1 MGAPNLTSDL
11 ERARSQAWV
20 EAMDRL
26 NNAQPTLR
34 IDEAVYAELFNQ
46 MPTPIWIEDW
56 SGVPSAL
63 EEKGLRGRADLQY
76 ELQQNLPLL
85 MDVYSHVVQ
94 LDMNDAALAFFS
106 ETSKRALVERLYDDP
121 PFGSLSSAAVMVAA
135 LDRGAVSHSWSGQC
149 QPYPDG
155 APRWIKETYY
165 VPPAFRDT
173 WARVIYTVHDVTDLK
188 MTERNVERARL
199 EADAANRSKTEFLAN
214 ISHEFRT
221 PLHAISGF
229 SELLIDQK
237 LGPLGHDAYRDYAVF
252 IRDSGEHLL
261 DLINDILDLSK
272 YEAGELTLREEEVIV
287 REAFDSSIWFVRERA
302 SRMSIGLNTWTTPD
316 DVVLLAD
323 GRKLKQILL
332 NLLDNAVKFTSHGG
346 KVTLSSFVEGNGDFT
361 ICVEDTGVGIE
372 PGDQIRVLERFG
384 QSGESRNQGTGLGLP
399 LSKALTELH
408 GGTLRLDSRPGVG
421 TKVTVRLPA
430 SRIISPRRGERDAG

>member
-1 MGAPNLTSDL
+1 
-11 ERARSQAWV
+11 
-20 EAMDRL
+20 MDRL
-26 NNAQPTLR
+26 NDGQSTLR
-34 IDEAVYAELFNQ
+34 IDEALYAEIFNQ
-46 MPTPIWIEDW
+46 MPTPIWVEDW
-56 SGVPSAL
+56 SGVLPAL
-63 EEKGLRGRADLQY
+63 EEKGLRGRKNLEQ
-76 ELQQNLPLL
+76 ELQQDLPLL
-85 MDVYSHVVQ
+85 MQVYSNVVQ
-94 LDMNDAALAFFS
+94 LDMNDAALAFFA

-121 PFGSLSSAAVMVAA
+121 PFGSLSSAAVMLAA
-135 LDRGAVSHSWSGQC
+135 LDRGAVSHSWSSQC

-165 VPPAFRDT
+165 VPPAYREN

-221 PLHAISGF
+221 PLHAIGGF

-237 LGPLGHDAYRDYAVF
+237 LGPLGHEAYRDYALF

-272 YEAGELTLREEEVIV
+272 YEAGELTLREEEVVV

-302 SRMSIGLNTWTTPD
+302 SRMSISLDPMTTPD
-316 DVVLLAD
+316 DAVLLAD

-332 NLLDNAVKFTSHGG
+332 NLLDNAVKFTGHGG
-346 KVTLSSFVEGNGDFT
+346 KVTLSGTIDANGDYC

-372 PGDQIRVLERFG
+372 PSEQMRVLERFG
-384 QSGESRNQGTGLGLP
+384 QSSETQVQGTGLGLP

-408 GGTLRLDSRPGVG
+408 GGTLHLESRPGVG
-421 TKVTVRLPA
+421 TRITIKLPA
-430 SRIISPRRGERDAG
+430 ARVISPRQGERDAG

>member
-1 MGAPNLTSDL
+1 MTSDL
-11 ERARSQAWV
+11 ERTRNQAWV

-56 SGVPSAL
+56 SGVPPAL
-63 EEKGLRGRADLQY
+63 EERGLRGRPNLEHDLQQD
-76 ELQQNLPLL
+76 LQLL
-85 MDVYSHVVQ
+85 MEVYSNVVQ

-106 ETSKRALVERLYDDP
+106 ESSKRALVERLYDDP
-121 PFGSLSSAAVMVAA
+121 PFGSLWSAAVMLAA
-135 LDRGAVSHSWSGQC
+135 LDRGAASHSWSSQC

-165 VPPAFRDT
+165 VPPAFRET

-188 MTERNVERARL
+188 MTERNVKRARL

-237 LGPLGHDAYRDYAVF
+237 LGPLGHDAYRDYALF

-272 YEAGELTLREEEVIV
+272 YEAGELSLREEEVII
-287 REAFDSSIWFVRERA
+287 RDAFDSSIWFVRERA
-302 SRMSIGLNTWTTPD
+302 SRMSIALDAWTTPND
-316 DVVLLAD
+316 AVLLAD

-332 NLLDNAVKFTSHGG
+332 NLLDNAVKFTGHGG
-346 KVTLSSFVEGNGDFT
+346 KVTLSGSVETSGDFC
-361 ICVEDTGVGIE
+361 IRVEDTGVGIE
-372 PGDQIRVLERFG
+372 PQDQMRVLERFG
-384 QSGESRNQGTGLGLP
+384 QTGDSRNQGTGLGLP

-421 TKVTVRLPA
+421 TRVTVRLPA
-430 SRIISPRRGERDAG
+430 SRLISPSQSERGTG